1 VELGDHGQRRA
12 AAGRGQGAGV
22 AVGEDPPG
30 AGQQVGAVG
39 GDRVAGRL
47 LFGLDRAGLAQGRGV
62 RVRGPRRTNGA
73 SDPVDRVGQV
83 DRGRAGV
90 AERGAGAI
98 EGIWRCG
105 QLDRDPVG
113 RRRPDQ
119 GRAADGQPA
128 DRGGYLT
135 GGAQLELVLAP
146 RQLGLVDRL

>member
-1 VELGDHGQRRA
+1 MTATDAHANPDEA
-12 AAGRGQGAGV
+12 
-22 AVGEDPPG
+22 PPLRE
-30 AGQQVGAVG
+30 QI
-39 GDRVAGRL
+39 
-47 LFGLDRAGLAQGRGV
+47 
-62 RVRGPRRTNGA
+62 
-73 SDPVDRVGQV
+73 
-83 DRGRAGV
+83 
-90 AERGAGAI
+90 AGAI